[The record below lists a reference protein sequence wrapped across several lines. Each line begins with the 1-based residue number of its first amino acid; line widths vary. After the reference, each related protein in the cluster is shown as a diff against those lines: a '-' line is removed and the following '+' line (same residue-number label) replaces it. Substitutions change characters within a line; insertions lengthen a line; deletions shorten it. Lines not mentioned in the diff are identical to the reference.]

1 MHYCNRGKKVFTV
14 GKNCTVGT
22 KPKNKLL
29 CFQTM
34 TDLSFLSLFRY
45 NELNILFK
53 FGFPVECLQVLRD
66 WDYLCASCCS

>member
-14 GKNCTVGT
+14 LNLKNT
-22 KPKNKLL
+22 LL
-29 CFQTM
+29 CSQSM
-34 TDLSFLSLFRY
+34 TDLCFLSLFRY
-45 NELNILFK
+45 NELNILFD